1 MSQRICYTIDVG
13 KGALWVEATWKP
25 RQTSERDSR
34 TMKTKL
40 GEEDVCCQLLAFRRK
55 GNKNSQYE
63 NDCISL
69 T

>member
-1 MSQRICYTIDVG
+1 MCSTTDIG
-13 KGALWVEATWKP
+13 KGALCVEATWKP
-25 RQTSERDSR
+25 RQKSERDSR
-34 TMKTKL
+34 MLTTKL
-40 GEEDVCCQLLAFRRK
+40 DEADVCCQLLAFWRK